1 MAVFFNFNKN
11 NNSEWKE
18 LVPNLWQAFPGEGS
32 FPIQF
37 GFQARLFPSTQPCL
51 GSWTAQEF
59 ACFTFQ
65 MLAKVKNTA
74 GKKSVK
80 QSNDPTAEHMGHTG
94 LAWEPLLSWE
104 TVGFICTSLLDL
116 TLCYWSSIKKGVT
129 SLGLTGKKWWVLSNF
144 KGCEWGRACDLLKL
158 FNPLS
163 F

>member
-1 MAVFFNFNKN
+1 M
-11 NNSEWKE
+11 
-18 LVPNLWQAFPGEGS
+18 EGTGPKS
-32 FPIQF
+32 VTGIPWGRKFSHSVWF
-37 GFQARLFPSTQPCL
+37 SGPSISQYSAPSGL
-51 GSWTAQEF
+51 LNGTAQDF
-59 ACFTFQ
+59 ACFTSQ

-94 LAWEPLLSWE
+94 LAWEPLLSRE

-116 TLCYWSSIKKGVT
+116 TLCCWSSIKKGVT
-129 SLGLTGKKWWVLSNF
+129 SLGLAGKKWLVLSNF